1 MDASS
6 LGLNEIVVSASRKKE
21 KITDAP
27 SVVSVVNQQTIRRRV
42 GVLDF
47 NRLASLAKELMLR
60 TMVYKV
66 PRLMQ
71 EVLMVLIVHD
81 LDNLQMVY
89 I

>member
-1 MDASS
+1 MILID
-6 LGLNEIVVSASRKKE
+6 L
-21 KITDAP
+21 
-27 SVVSVVNQQTIRRRV
+27 
-42 GVLDF
+42 
-47 NRLASLAKELMLR
+47 LALLRELMLR